1 MNRFVIADPT
11 LCIGCY
17 TCEAACVEVHEN
29 VGLQAHPR
37 LTVTHTPQGTMPV
50 QCRHC
55 DDAPCAKVCPV
66 NAITHKDG
74 MIQLNESTCIGC
86 KMCALACPFGAIEP
100 HGSSPESQ
108 QMPFNDYIVPQGAI
122 PNESLTVHEQRAP
135 LNALLD
141 WSPGVRSVAVKCDL
155 CYFRDDGP
163 KCIQVCPT
171 KALRIVDPEAIATS
185 ISAKRRETAEKTA
198 QHKLPGA

>member
-1 MNRFVIADPT
+1 MNRFVIADPK

-17 TCEAACVEVHEN
+17 TCEAACVDVHEN

-55 DDAPCAKVCPV
+55 EDAPCAQVCPV
-66 NAITHKDG
+66 GAITHTNG

-100 HGSSPESQ
+100 YGSSPLSQ
-108 QMPFNDYIVPQGAI
+108 QMPFDSQVAPPGVVLSEPLATG
-122 PNESLTVHEQRAP
+122 ETLGP
-135 LNALLD
+135 LNALLE
-141 WSPGVRSVAVKCDL
+141 WSPGVRSVAIKCDL
-155 CYFRDDGP
+155 CYFRDEGP

-171 KALRIVDPEAIATS
+171 KALRIVDPDAIATS
-185 ISAKRRETAEKTA
+185 ISAKRQQTVEKTVR
-198 QHKLPGA
+198 HKLPGA

>member
-17 TCEAACVEVHEN
+17 TCEAACVDVHEK
-29 VGLQAHPR
+29 VGLQPQPR
-37 LTVTHTPQGTMPV
+37 LNVTQTPQGTMPI

-55 DDAPCAKVCPV
+55 DDAPCAQVCPV
-66 NAITHKDG
+66 AAITHTDHA
-74 MIQLNESTCIGC
+74 IQLNESTCIGC

-100 HGSSPESQ
+100 YGSSPHSQ
-108 QMPFNDYIVPQGAI
+108 QMSFDSDVAPMGIVLSELLPA
-122 PNESLTVHEQRAP
+122 NKTVAP

-141 WSPGVRSVAVKCDL
+141 WSPGVRTVAVKCDL
-155 CYFRDDGP
+155 CYFRDEGP

-171 KALRIVDPEAIATS
+171 KALRLVDPDAIASSSTV
-185 ISAKRRETAEKTA
+185 RRQQAVERTARNKS
-198 QHKLPGA
+198 PGA